1 MFIDNISVFQK
12 STSNQNEI
20 DLLWTQ
26 CEVQK
31 KTIRSLHNE
40 VDNTKTEFN
49 QRFEKYKVSKGVKLF
64 RLRQSMHSM
73 AHTNI

>member
-49 QRFEKYKVSKGVKLF
+49 QRFEKYKVSIRSEV
-64 RLRQSMHSM
+64 
-73 AHTNI
+73 I